1 MKKKIMLSDGTSIDN
16 LGIGTWYM
24 GDSIQTRDEEIKS
37 IRYALDQGIRVID
50 TAEMYGN
57 GRSEILVGEAIKGYD
72 RDKIFIISKVLPNNA
87 SRNKI
92 FQACEN
98 TLKRLGTNYLDLYLL
113 HWRGAIPIEETI
125 ECMEELKRKGKIR
138 RWGVSNMDIYDMEEI
153 LKNLNGENCCVNQV
167 LYHLGSRG
175 IEFSLKPFT
184 DSHNIPT
191 IAYCPIAQGGRL
203 RKKLLESEVVKNIA
217 KKYKISSMQVLLSFV
232 LSQENMIAIPKAAK
246 LEHMKENIECLNIN
260 FTKEDLDVLN
270 KEFPKPTR
278 KLPLDI
284 E

>member
-1 MKKKIMLSDGTSIDN
+1 MKKKIMLSDGTSIEN

-24 GDSIQTRDEEIKS
+24 GESIQTRDEEIKS
-37 IRYALDQGIRVID
+37 IRYALDKGIRVID

-87 SRNKI
+87 GRNRI

-113 HWRGAIPIEETI
+113 HWRGAIPLEETI

-153 LKNLNGENCCVNQV
+153 LEYSNGENCCVNQV

-175 IEFSLKPFT
+175 IEYSLKPFT
-184 DSHNIPT
+184 DSHNIAT
-191 IAYCPIAQGGRL
+191 IAYCPLAQGGRL
-203 RKKLLESEVVKNIA
+203 RKKLLESVIVKDIA
-217 KKYKISSMQVLLSFV
+217 KKYKISPMQVLLSFV
-232 LSQENMIAIPKAAK
+232 LNQENMIAIPKAAK

-260 FTKEDLDVLN
+260 FTKEDLDTLN